1 MPAGLVVA
9 ALLVSLLDW
18 VSVNLVG
25 DISEISRS
33 LPSLPLLSLVLVPQ
47 PLLLVAAIGIIDLVQ
62 GAGVSH
68 PGWFRFEFTGRR

>member
-25 DISEISRS
+25 DISEIPRS

-47 PLLLVAAIGIIDLVQ
+47 PLLSAAAIGIIDLV
-62 GAGVSH
+62 
-68 PGWFRFEFTGRR
+68 